1 MFLGDEPWYDMAFWT
16 WYHSNIMFWTY
27 TMVST
32 TVYIMVPLHLL
43 TSTVLVAEIREAPHV
58 SQSNDLSGHR
68 QDKLQLVAPLSSLLH
83 LHLRVRD
90 NLQRPVQPVRR
101 VHLGRD
107 LFLSCLKT
115 KDESDDCCSVKS
127 STHCYLMQLITKYN
141 AMNPM
146 WLFWLIN

>member
-1 MFLGDEPWYDMAFWT
+1 MNHCITWLFEHGIVVLSCFWAC
-16 WYHSNIMFWTY
+16 

-43 TSTVLVAEIREAPHV
+43 TSTILVAEIREAPHV

-68 QDKLQLVAPLSSLLH
+68 QDKLQLVAPLSSVLH

-90 NLQRPVQPVRR
+90 NIQRPVQPVRR

-107 LFLSCLKT
+107 LFLFCLKT
-115 KDESDDCCSVKS
+115 KDDSDECCSVKS
-127 STHCYLMQLITKYN
+127 RTHCYLMQ
-141 AMNPM
+141 
-146 WLFWLIN
+146 